1 LGLSVRGR
9 RFARETGRG
18 AHGVDA
24 VQALDLALKMVGA
37 VLYTHAAWKA
47 ARLTWLGGRNLG
59 FPVTDNLRD
68 LVPD

>member
-1 LGLSVRGR
+1 
-9 RFARETGRG
+9 
-18 AHGVDA
+18 